1 MHSQLTTRFSFC
13 VFFPSTYPL
22 TSKANYGV
30 KKIKTLGDCY
40 VASAGILEVTSD
52 HASAIL
58 SFGLAMHEK
67 IEILQDQ
74 EALKPIFAKMGPNY
88 RLQIRVG
95 VHSGSIIGGVVGSK
109 KSQFDIWGET
119 VDVANFMESSGVAQ
133 RVHVSHS
140 TWLRSRYKLRESDQ
154 KKKFSF
160 ESRGL
165 IDLSP
170 CGVDEQMETFLASLS
185 KD

>member
-1 MHSQLTTRFSFC
+1 MFILYTF
-13 VFFPSTYPL
+13 
-22 TSKANYGV
+22 KAAHDV

-52 HASAIL
+52 HASSII

-67 IEILQDQ
+67 MKILQDL
-74 EALKPIFAKMGPNY
+74 EDLKPIFSKMEPGK
-88 RLQIRVG
+88 RLQVRIG
-95 VHSGSIIGGVVGSK
+95 VHSGPVIGGVVGLK
-109 KSQFDIWGET
+109 KSQFDFWGET
-119 VDVANFMESSGVAQ
+119 VEIANFMESSGVAD

-140 TWLRSRYKLRESDQ
+140 TWLRSRHKLREIDQ
-154 KKKFSF
+154 KKKFNF

-165 IDLSP
+165 MDLCE
-170 CGVDEQMETFLASLS
+170 CGVDEQIQTYLVSLS